1 MVISYQIK
9 SEQEDIMKRYMC
21 YDDLPKIKLPKNQEV
36 FISDS
41 TIRDGAQMA
50 GIVLKHDHKLKIY
63 EYLHQ
68 IGIDKLETFV
78 YNERDRRA
86 IASMFDRGYE
96 SPEITGWARA
106 VRADIDAV
114 LSIDG
119 IEETGILMSVSDSH
133 IIDKMGLPDREA
145 AEEKYLDALQ
155 YAVDHGLRT
164 RAHIEDMTRAD
175 NINFVYPLVEKIMEI
190 DSDCTIRLCDTLGYG
205 VPFINVEEPYG
216 IQSMVSEL
224 LNNGVKNIETHIH
237 DDFGLGVANTLAGY
251 WAGANWSSLTFLGIG
266 ERAGNTELEKILLFL
281 KLRVEGFEKYDLKSI
296 MEFSEFMENEIGI
309 RVPRNK
315 SIVGKN
321 VFSHESGIHT
331 AGVIKNPFTYEP
343 YPPEIVG
350 AKRNLLI
357 GDSSGAE
364 VIRHKVEE
372 TLNELMDVEIQ
383 VKKDDPRI
391 KEIQRKIHKL
401 YDKEKRKSCISDE
414 ELRGYVEK
422 YFMFEPI
429 IKTDFHEADE

>member
-1 MVISYQIK
+1 MNRD
-9 SEQEDIMKRYMC
+9 QEDTMKRYMC
-21 YDDLPKIKLPKNQEV
+21 YEDLPKIKLPKNQDV
-36 FISDS
+36 SISDS

-50 GIVLKHDHKLKIY
+50 GIVIKHDQKLKIY

-68 IGIDKLETFV
+68 IGIEKLETFV
-78 YNERDRRA
+78 YNDRDRRA
-86 IASMFDRGYE
+86 IASMFDMGYE

-106 VRADIDAV
+106 ARSDIDAV
-114 LSIDG
+114 LAVDG

-133 IIDKMGLPDREA
+133 IIDKMGLSGREE
-145 AEEKYLDALQ
+145 AEDKYLDALQ

-175 NINFVYPLVEKIMEI
+175 NPGFVYPLVEKIIEI
-190 DSDCTIRLCDTLGYG
+190 DPDCIIRLCDTLGYG
-205 VPFINVEEPYG
+205 VPFMNVEEPYG
-216 IQSMVSEL
+216 IQTIVSDL
-224 LNNGVKNIETHIH
+224 LGRGVKNIETHIH

-251 WAGANWSSLTFLGIG
+251 WAGANWASLTFLGIG
-266 ERAGNTELEKILLFL
+266 ERAGNSELEKVLLFL
-281 KLRVEGFEKYDLKSI
+281 KLRVEGFEKYDMLKFV
-296 MEFSEFMENEIGI
+296 EFAEFMESEIGI

-343 YPPEIVG
+343 YPPELVG
-350 AKRNLLI
+350 ATRNLLI

-372 TLNELMDVEIQ
+372 ALNKLMGVCIHI
-383 VKKDDPRI
+383 KKDDPRI
-391 KEIQRKIHKL
+391 KAMQQSIHKL
-401 YDKEKRKSCISDE
+401 YDKEKRVSCISDE
-414 ELRGYVEK
+414 EVRGYVEK
-422 YFMFEPI
+422 YFLFEPI
-429 IKTDFHEADE
+429 TKSNVHEADE